1 MTTKRVDVYVLTKD
15 KWDTKATDLEGSV
28 TELGLHT
35 SYTGVVLIY
44 GTECDLA
51 DVAWSKLLSEVD
63 LLKTQMH
70 SLFQVMTSGRVFVNS
85 TLRESLSTRLNIV
98 EEELNRKSNSPL
110 YVKATA
116 FLRTAEWFKREA
128 TKLQASIGI

>member
-1 MTTKRVDVYVLTKD
+1 MATKHVDVYVLTKD
-15 KWDTKATDLEGSV
+15 KWDTRSTDLEGSAS
-28 TELGLHT
+28 ELGLHT

-51 DVAWSKLLSEVD
+51 NMAWSKLLSEVD

-70 SLFQVMTSGRVFVNS
+70 SLFQAMTDGKVFVNN
-85 TLRESLSTRLNIV
+85 TLRESLSTRLNTV
-98 EEELNRKSNSPL
+98 EEEFNRKSNLPL